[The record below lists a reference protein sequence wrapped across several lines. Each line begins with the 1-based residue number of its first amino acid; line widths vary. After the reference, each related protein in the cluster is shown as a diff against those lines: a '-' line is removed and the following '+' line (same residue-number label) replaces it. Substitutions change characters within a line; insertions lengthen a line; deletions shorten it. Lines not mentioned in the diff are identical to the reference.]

1 MYLDAEGVTTMKY
14 EQIEQPHRSSFI
26 EDFLNEKSEATKF
39 FHHFSSINSFRERA
53 AYLSDHSVDRPALAE
68 VIRSYMKELPFSEKV
83 EVHLQELERDA
94 YVVIGGQQAG
104 LLSGPLYSIHKAISI
119 ILLAKQQRVKLNHP
133 VIPIFW
139 IAGEDHDLDE
149 INSTYSPNNGSVLK
163 HIYNDSPNR
172 KKMAFETILDH
183 DKLLSFI
190 QTVFKQTVE
199 TVHTRK
205 LLEKIKIMASESKTF
220 SEFFT
225 KLMHDFF
232 ANEGLLLIDAAYGPL
247 RRYESPYFVKMIEQ
261 SEDISKLVVDQE
273 QRFSEAGYGEPIGTS
288 KDNSNLFFVD
298 EGERFLLK
306 KQGEW
311 FINEQ
316 GNYRFTKDELIDIA
330 IEHPEKLSNNVVTR
344 PLMQEMVFPVL
355 AFVGGTSEI
364 AYWGTFKS
372 VFEHM
377 NMELPVILPRL
388 SITIVDR
395 KSQKYMSELQL
406 SIQDVF
412 SEVLSLRKHT
422 FIESIQDTKAQR
434 LIENMESSLKEQYEE
449 VSNYLLD
456 SNYPLQQ
463 VLTKNLSIHE
473 KQFMFLKH
481 KIEDTLLVRHDTTL
495 RKFHHIQG
503 FLYPDQSLQERLYN
517 PILFINEAG
526 ESLIEELLSL
536 SFEFNGKHH
545 VIYL

>member
-14 EQIEQPHRSSFI
+14 EQIEQPHKSSFI
-26 EDFLNEKSEATKF
+26 KDFLNEKPEVTTF
-39 FHHFSSINSFRERA
+39 FHHFSSTDSFRGRA
-53 AYLSDHSVDRPALAE
+53 AYLSDHSVDRLALAN
-68 VIRSYMKELPFSEKV
+68 VIRSYMEALPFSEKV
-83 EVHLQELERDA
+83 ESHLQELEQNA

-104 LLSGPLYSIHKAISI
+104 LLTGPLYSIHKAISV
-119 ILLAKQQRVKLNHP
+119 ILLAKKQRAELNHP
-133 VIPIFW
+133 VIPVFW

-149 INSTYSPNNGSVLK
+149 INSTYSPNNGSIQK

-172 KKMAFETILDH
+172 KKMAFETNLNH
-183 DKLLSFI
+183 DELQSFI

-199 TVHTRK
+199 TIHTRK
-205 LLEKIKIMASESKTF
+205 LLEKIKRLASESKTF

-225 KLMHDFF
+225 TLMHDFF

-247 RRYESPYFVKMIEQ
+247 RKYESPYFVQMIEQ
-261 SEDISKLVVDQE
+261 SDNISKLVVDQE
-273 QRFSEAGYGEPIGTS
+273 QRFSEAGYGEPIGAS
-288 KDNSNLFFVD
+288 IDNSNLFFVD

-355 AFVGGTSEI
+355 AFVGGTSEL

-372 VFEHM
+372 VFEQM

-388 SITIVDR
+388 SLTIVDR
-395 KSQKYMSELQL
+395 KSQKYMNELQL
-406 SIQDVF
+406 SIQDIF
-412 SEVLSLRKHT
+412 SEVLGMRKLT
-422 FIESIQDTKAQR
+422 FIESIQDAKAQR
-434 LIENMESSLKEQYEE
+434 LIENMEASLKEQYEE
-449 VSNYLLD
+449 VRNYLLD
-456 SNYPLQQ
+456 SNYPLEQ

-473 KQFMFLKH
+473 KQFLFLRH
-481 KIEDTLLVRHDTTL
+481 KLEDTLLVRHDTTL
-495 RKFHHIQG
+495 RKFHHIEG

-536 SFEFNGKHH
+536 PFEFNGKHN